1 MPINTALAAKTWNR
15 YCYARDHGHNDFIL
29 KAERCNKFFVGEQ
42 WDRRDLEALQAQLRP
57 ALTINKI
64 ISTIGNVMGEQ
75 IYNRS
80 EIGFRPASGA
90 DPATAD
96 VLTKVFKQISN
107 DNQLDW
113 RRSDMFADGIISSR
127 GFLDVRM
134 DFQTNPQGDV
144 RITNL
149 NPKNVIIDPDAEEYD
164 PDTWNEVTTTKWVT
178 ADDIAILYSNADAD
192 ILRYREQSYFPYGYD
207 SIEAT
212 RDRFADILSLPG
224 YAGDAAY
231 EMIAMMRCLRV
242 IERQHRVLDR
252 QDHFIDPQTGA
263 MRPVP
268 PGWDRD
274 RIALVTQKLNWSVV
288 PKLVKRIRW
297 TVVCDNVELH
307 DAWSPYEH
315 FTIVPY
321 FPFFRHGK
329 TVGLVENLV
338 GPQELLNKVSSQE
351 LHVVNSS
358 ANSGWKIKAGALV
371 NMSLE
376 ELEQK
381 GGQSGLVLELA
392 DLDGAEKIAPNST
405 PQGLDRISYKAEEHI
420 KTISGITD
428 SMQGQDRED
437 VAAKAIQQKRAAAN
451 TNLAKPLDSLTRT
464 DWMLARAVLSLV
476 QAFYSDE
483 RIITIEHAHGGGEA
497 EQVTINQVTPEGQIA
512 NDLTIGS
519 YDVAV
524 ASVPQRETLEDS
536 QFEQA
541 VSMRKDLGMAIPDAF
556 IIETSR
562 LMNKKDLIKQ
572 MSDGANSPQAQAQA
586 ALQQQMQQAEV
597 AKLQAE
603 TAQKQA
609 DAGLKQAKTTET
621 GAKAQKEAA
630 TPPDDGSLEA
640 AKLQAEMTLEQ
651 QRFEAEMARQAQEFA
666 FQKQLKLE
674 EFALKREEAQQKMAL
689 AAQAQ
694 ADKAVTDRVAAHAAA
709 QRPPSPTQGA

>member
-1 MPINTALAAKTWNR
+1 MPINTALASQVWNR

-29 KAERCNKFFVGEQ
+29 KADRCERFFRGDQ
-42 WDRRDLEALQAQLRP
+42 WDRRDVEALKAQLRP

-90 DPATAD
+90 DPATAE

-113 RRSDMFADGIISSR
+113 RRSDMFADGIITSR
-127 GFLDVRM
+127 GYLDVRM
-134 DFQTNPQGDV
+134 DFERNLQGEV

-149 NPKNVIIDPDAEEYD
+149 NPKNVIVDPDAEEAD
-164 PDTWNEVTTTKWVT
+164 PDTWNEVTTTKWLT
-178 ADDIAILYSNADAD
+178 ADDIAVLYSAQDAQL
-192 ILRYREQSYFPYGYD
+192 LRYRDQSYFPYGYD

-212 RDRFADILSLPG
+212 RDRFADILALPG

-252 QDHFIDPQTGA
+252 QQHFIDPRSGD

-268 PGWDRD
+268 DGWDRD
-274 RIALVTQKLNWSVV
+274 RIALVTARFGWDVTTR
-288 PKLVKRIRW
+288 LVKRIRW
-297 TVVCDNVELH
+297 TVVCDNLTLH
-307 DAWSPYEH
+307 DDWSPYQH
-315 FTIVPY
+315 FTVVPY
-321 FPFFRHGK
+321 FPYFRHGK
-329 TVGLVENLV
+329 TIGLAENLI

-358 ANSGWKIKAGALV
+358 ANSGWKVKAGALV

-376 ELEQK
+376 ELEAK
-381 GGQSGLVLELA
+381 GAQSGLVLELA
-392 DLDGAEKIAPNST
+392 DLDGAEKITPNST

-451 TNLAKPLDSLTRT
+451 TNLAKPLDSLVRT
-464 DWMLARAVLSLV
+464 DFMLARNILALV
-476 QAFYSDE
+476 QSFYTDE
-483 RIITIEHAHGGGEA
+483 RILTIERAHGAGEA
-497 EQVTINQVTPEGQIA
+497 EQVTINQVTPEGTVA
-512 NDLTIGS
+512 NDLTVGA
-519 YDVAV
+519 YDVV
-524 ASVPQRETLEDS
+524 VSSVPQRETLEDS
-536 QFEQA
+536 QFDQA
-541 VSMRKDLGMAIPDAF
+541 VAMRRELGMAIPDAF
-556 IIETSR
+556 IIESSR
-562 LMNKKDLIKQ
+562 LMNKKDLLKQ
-572 MSDGANSPQAQAQA
+572 MTDAARSPEAQASA
-586 ALQQQMQQAEV
+586 ALAQRAQQAEV
-597 AKLQAE
+597 DKTVAE

-609 DAGLKQAKTTET
+609 DARFKQARTATET
-621 GAKAQKEAA
+621 VKAGKEAA
-630 TPPDDGSLEA
+630 TPAGDGGAQQA
-640 AKLQAEMTLEQ
+640 A
-651 QRFEAEMARQAQEFA
+651 AEMALEQHKLEAELARDAERFEFE
-666 FQKQLKLE
+666 KQLKLQ
-674 EFALKREEAQQKMAL
+674 EFALKREEMQQKMAL

-694 ADKAVTDRVAAHAAA
+694 AAKAVADRVAARARP
-709 QRPPSPTQGA
+709 QPPSSPPHQGA